1 MFKTISELIDIT
13 QIKALPI
20 SEVMILKE
28 IDETGRS
35 RDTIVQQMGKN
46 LEIMESAVDRG
57 INEVV
62 ESHSGLTGGDA
73 VLINDYMKSGNAL
86 SGDFLL
92 NAVSMAVA
100 TNEVNAA
107 MGTICATP
115 TAGSAGVVPGVLFGM
130 KGKLN
135 PTKEQMMRFLFTA
148 GAVGYVIA
156 NNASISGAAGG
167 CQAEVGSATGMA
179 AAALVEMAG
188 GTSEQSGEAVAMA
201 LKNTLGLICDPV
213 AGLVEVPCIKR
224 NAMGASLAIVSAD
237 MALANVKS
245 RIPCDEVI
253 SAMYEVGQ
261 RMPKAFKETAEG
273 GLAATPT
280 GKLLQDKIFFNT
292 SSQKSRL

>member
-1 MFKTISELIDIT
+1 MFKTVRELIDLAEM
-13 QIKALPI
+13 KELPI
-20 SEVMILKE
+20 SEIMILKE
-28 IDETGRS
+28 IEDTGRS
-35 RDTIVQQMGKN
+35 REDIFAQMSNN
-46 LEIMESAVDRG
+46 LEVMEAAVLRG
-57 INEVV
+57 TTESVT
-62 ESHSGLTGGDA
+62 SHSGLTGGDGI
-73 VLINDYMKSGNAL
+73 LIQEYLKSGKAL
-86 SGDFLL
+86 AGDTLL
-92 NAVSMAVA
+92 QAVSMAVA

-115 TAGSAGVVPGVLFGM
+115 TAGSAGVVPGVLFGIRD
-130 KGKLN
+130 KLQ
-135 PTKEQMMRFLFTA
+135 PTRDEMVRFLFTA
-148 GAVGYVIA
+148 GAFGFVIA

-188 GTSEQSGEAVAMA
+188 GTPAQSGEALAMA

-237 MALANVKS
+237 MALAGVKS

-253 SAMYEVGQ
+253 AAMHEVGL
-261 RMPKAFKETAEG
+261 RMPKAYKETAEG

-280 GKLLQDKIFFNT
+280 AQLLQEKIFF
-292 SSQKSRL
+292 SSSKKTRS